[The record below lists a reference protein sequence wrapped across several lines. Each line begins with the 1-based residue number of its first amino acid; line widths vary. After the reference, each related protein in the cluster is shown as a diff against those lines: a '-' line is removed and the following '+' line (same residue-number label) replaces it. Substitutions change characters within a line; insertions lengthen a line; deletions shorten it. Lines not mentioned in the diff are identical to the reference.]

1 MFAEFWRDA
10 FRENKSLIHV
20 DLSHN
25 NIPKLDVEI
34 IADGLKDNHSIYG
47 LHMSGNQG
55 YVDNQGFVIPA
66 EDETKA
72 DNMIVRKIGADLKS
86 ACIKAP

>member
-10 FRENKSLIHV
+10 FRENKSLIHL
-20 DLSHN
+20 DMSHN
-25 NIPKLDVEI
+25 NMPFIDCEI

-47 LHMSGNQG
+47 LHWTGNQG

-66 EDETKA
+66 MDETKA
-72 DNMIVRKIGADLKS
+72 DASVIRKIGADLVS
-86 ACIKAP
+86 A